1 MSTDHRTPPRTLAPW
16 ARTAAGA
23 VLGHLVGAVV
33 GVVLVSGPAEQW
45 STETGLLLVHLL
57 ADVGAGF
64 GAVRLSPS
72 RVPRPT
78 SAVATVLV
86 VGALL
91 SAVVLWPLGAEP
103 IWLLLRAAVVVLAA
117 TLLVQRAA
125 LPFPPRDRGRAP
137 MGS

>member
-1 MSTDHRTPPRTLAPW
+1 MSTDHRTPPWTLVPW
-16 ARTAAGA
+16 ARTAVGA

-78 SAVATVLV
+78 STITTVVV

-103 IWLLLRAAVVVLAA
+103 VWLLLRAVVVVLVA
-117 TLLVQRAA
+117 TVLVQRVAIP
-125 LPFPPRDRGRAP
+125 LPPTAP
-137 MGS
+137 